1 MTSASNESMP
11 PKRPA
16 EHELAL
22 IQLVNIL
29 LRHRRLTA
37 RASAGVFT
45 LVVLVT
51 LILPRS
57 YTTEG
62 AFLPNSPA
70 GTNAMS
76 AIAAQYGFSL
86 PGGDGGFSPEFYSE
100 LLRTRAML
108 TRLVDTEFEDV
119 RVRLGMFRPAESRS
133 GTLVDL
139 FDIDH
144 ENPRQAR
151 ELALRRLR
159 DMVSVSTGR
168 FSGTVRFSV
177 TSPTPELSHSIAT
190 RILELVHDFDT
201 SRRQSRAAAERRFSE
216 ARMEAALAELR
227 ATEDSLQAFLQ
238 RNRMIQSPEL
248 QFERDRL
255 QREVSMR
262 QQVYSALAQAYE
274 RARIDEVRNTPVVT
288 VIQEPHAPVLPNQRR
303 LLLKGLLALVFGAAF
318 GAIAGFFREVGSRLE
333 QAREEDVIA
342 EFNRL
347 KTETAQDISRPW
359 RILTPSG
366 RD

>member
-1 MTSASNESMP
+1 MTSDTNEPMP
-11 PKRPA
+11 AKRPA

-29 LRHRRLTA
+29 LRHRRLMARTA
-37 RASAGVFT
+37 VGVFT
-45 LVVLVT
+45 VVVLVT

-57 YTTEG
+57 FTSEG
-62 AFLPNSPA
+62 AFLPNAPA
-70 GTNAMS
+70 GTHAMS
-76 AIAAQYGFSL
+76 VIAAQYGFSL
-86 PGGDGGFSPEFYSE
+86 PGSDGGFSPEFYSE

-119 RVRLGMFRPAESRS
+119 RVRPGMFRSVESRS

-144 ENPRQAR
+144 DDPRRAR

-159 DMVSVSTGR
+159 DMLSVSTGR

-177 TSPTPELSHSIAT
+177 TSSTPELSHSIAT
-190 RILELVHDFDT
+190 RIMELVHDFDT
-201 SRRQSRAAAERRFSE
+201 RRRQSRAAAERRFSE
-216 ARMEAALAELR
+216 ARLETAQAELR
-227 ATEDSLQAFLQ
+227 AAEDTLQAFLQ

-248 QFERDRL
+248 QFDRDRL

-262 QQVYSALAQAYE
+262 QQVYSALAQSYE

-288 VIQEPHAPVLPNQRR
+288 VIQEPHSPVLPDRR
-303 LLLKGLLALVFGAAF
+303 YLLLKGLLGLLFGAAL
-318 GAIAGFFREVGSRLE
+318 GAIAGFVREMGSRLE
-333 QAREEDVIA
+333 HAREEDVIA

-347 KTETAQDISRPW
+347 KTATARDIVRPW

-366 RD
+366 RE